1 VSALPSGE
9 QNAEE
14 TVATDLPDNDTSDP
28 LARFRS
34 WHGFLLATL
43 AVNGLFVWGMLA
55 NAHDPTQRI
64 WFQTLVWL
72 PFNAIATA
80 VYYAIMQR
88 LRVEP
93 RGCFYLLVC
102 PLLIV
107 ANWLVMFL
115 A

>member
-1 VSALPSGE
+1 MIE
-9 QNAEE
+9 NAG
-14 TVATDLPDNDTSDP
+14 TVESELDQTEA

-34 WHGFLLATL
+34 WHGFLLAAL
-43 AVNGLFVWGMLA
+43 AVNALFVWGMVG
-55 NAHDPTQRI
+55 NAQDPMQRI

-88 LRVEP
+88 LDGRFF
-93 RGCFYLLVC
+93 RLLGT
-102 PLLIV
+102 LLIV